1 MATGGRYFQMW
12 QDDARAMLM
21 TMARNLSSDLLA
33 GYNPAGQCIRRQVED
48 LAAYRVRYERRL
60 EELKMLAGA
69 DVEKWCRA
77 DLRRR
82 GAIS

>member
-1 MATGGRYFQMW
+1 MEKSGYFQLW
-12 QDDARAMLM
+12 QDDARAMLA
-21 TMARNLSSDLLA
+21 TMCSNLSADLIA
-33 GYNPAGQCIRRQVED
+33 GYNPAGYNVRRQLED
-48 LAAYRVRYERRL
+48 IASYRTRYERRL
-60 EELKMLAGA
+60 EELKRIAGE